1 MFLISARFK
10 STGEVRR
17 FECCLEFVEHWEE
30 ETRITR
36 KQIAQ
41 GKVKVNK
48 KGKTLTKG
56 NLVNPNLLTSSYEL
70 STVGFAR
77 AVTNL
82 CKHQQT
88 ATYGLIHVFQP
99 NFV

>member
-41 GKVKVNK
+41 GKVKVDK
-48 KGKTLTKG
+48 KRVR
-56 NLVNPNLLTSSYEL
+56 N
-70 STVGFAR
+70 
-77 AVTNL
+77 
-82 CKHQQT
+82 
-88 ATYGLIHVFQP
+88 
-99 NFV
+99 